1 MMDAQVSPNATQ
13 VHPIHIQLQGLL
25 AHVFWIAS
33 RFGLWRVFALTV
45 HAQIP
50 LGTRFGFS
58 GSVLPR
64 GLLTFRTG
72 LHSSILTQKSI
83 HSPKVEYQRSEKPA
97 TKVSKEAG
105 SLTCST
111 YASKF
116 SPSIE

>member
-83 HSPKVEYQRSEKPA
+83 HSRFV
-97 TKVSKEAG
+97 G
-105 SLTCST
+105 SGYKSGL
-111 YASKF
+111 K
-116 SPSIE
+116 